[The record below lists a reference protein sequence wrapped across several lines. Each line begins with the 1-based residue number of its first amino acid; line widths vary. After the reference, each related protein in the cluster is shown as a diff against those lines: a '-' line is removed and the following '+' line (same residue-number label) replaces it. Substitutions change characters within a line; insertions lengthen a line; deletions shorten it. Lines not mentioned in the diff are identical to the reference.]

1 MSVCLACRGVIGE
14 PHTCE
19 ASGLAIAENAYA
31 AGAVELANEELP
43 NHTVTLSFVVR
54 GTYEHADAV
63 AFTLAAELAARS
75 DVAEPIT
82 VAVRSHD
89 GDFGVGSVHA

>member
-1 MSVCLACRGVIGE
+1 MSVCLACKGVTGE

-19 ASGLAIAENAYA
+19 ASGLAVAEEAYA
-31 AGAVELANEELP
+31 AGAVELGDALP

-63 AFTLAAELAARS
+63 AFTLAAELTARS
-75 DVAEPIT
+75 DVAEPI
-82 VAVRSHD
+82 AVSVKAHD
-89 GDFGVGSVHA
+89 PAEFEVDA